1 MFSFSLAS
9 GTILPTL
16 QIGQTSN
23 LRLVSSS
30 KRASE
35 EDEEEEDEEE
45 EDEEAEEGVEEEE
58 VEEAEEAEEGRR
70 QEAEERRTLWA
81 GMRGAS
87 GEMRKPSG
95 EGLSRDQAL
104 AGDDMSTVPGPVWL
118 WGTSSPLG
126 APGPSC
132 PPSPL

>member
-30 KRASE
+30 KRAS
-35 EDEEEEDEEE
+35 EEDEEE

-118 WGTSSPLG
+118 VGTSSPLG
-126 APGPSC
+126 APGPSS
-132 PPSPL
+132 PTSPL